1 MIFTLTTS
9 RFVHIFHGVTKSIIA
24 NWIVSQFMEQKK
36 RSVIDRLVFFI
47 KRTNKYWCSTPHSVI
62 IQFHSIVMQN
72 SVCLF

>member
-36 RSVIDRLVFFI
+36 EKCYRQAGFLSRGQI
-47 KRTNKYWCSTPHSVI
+47 STGVVLHT
-62 IQFHSIVMQN
+62 
-72 SVCLF
+72 L

>member
-36 RSVIDRLVFFI
+36 RSVIDRLVFLSRGQI
-47 KRTNKYWCSTPHSVI
+47 STGVVLHT
-62 IQFHSIVMQN
+62 
-72 SVCLF
+72 L